1 MSEARIIM
9 PRENCLVLQ
18 PVIVQHL
25 GKSPALFLQQL
36 HYWLTSESSVGVT
49 YKGKRWIYNSIKDWA
64 NNIKTIS
71 EATIKRS
78 ISYLRNKN
86 IIFIESL
93 NPNKAIRTNYYTI
106 NYERLNEII
115 GHEKKEDF
123 FPITTSIRKTLNHK
137 KNLNHSIKMIHPL
150 DQNDPII
157 KKDSEN
163 TSENFTYK
171 SDNQKTNISLQ
182 SDKNKPYQVKQ
193 VEKKINNI
201 SKEMIDIWVE
211 IVEENKQNLLLNK
224 KRAQYLVAAFKSKFN
239 ASLDKWKDFC
249 LKITQSN
256 FLMGRI
262 KKTFKA
268 SLDWVL
274 RFDVIQRIFE
284 GDFGLAEF
292 KNEKTNITQNQL
304 IDDMS
309 NKIQSTKG
317 DEYIKTIQ
325 IILLKKNGICTYKNW
340 FETIKWS
347 REENNII
354 LSAPNKFMLN
364 YINTNFKKSIDLIWK
379 NININGEIILKQT

>member
-9 PRENCLVLQ
+9 PKENCLVLQ

-25 GKSPALFLQQL
+25 GRSPALFLQQL
-36 HYWLTSESSVGVT
+36 HYWLTSESSIGVT

-78 ISYLRNKN
+78 IAYLRNQN
-86 IIFIESL
+86 VIFIESL

-115 GHEKKEDF
+115 GHKKKDDF
-123 FPITTSIRKTLNHK
+123 FPIKNSIIEKENK
-137 KNLNHSIKMIHPL
+137 QKNLDEPIKMIYPL

-157 KKDSEN
+157 NKDSDN
-163 TSENFTYK
+163 TSENLTYK
-171 SDNQKTNISLQ
+171 SDSQKI
-182 SDKNKPYQVKQ
+182 NKSYQVQQ

-201 SKEMIDIWVE
+201 SKEMIDIWIE
-211 IVEENKQNLLLNK
+211 IVEENKQTLLLNK
-224 KRAQYLVAAFKSKFN
+224 KRAQHLVAAFKLKFD
-239 ASLDKWKDFC
+239 ASLDKWKNFC
-249 LKITQSN
+249 WKITQSK

-268 SLDWVL
+268 SLDWAL
-274 RFDVIQRIFE
+274 KFDIIQRIFE

-292 KNEKTNITQNQL
+292 KEQTATIPSNQL
-304 IDDMS
+304 IEDIS
-309 NKIQSTKG
+309 HQIQSVEG
-317 DEYIKTIQ
+317 DENIKTIQ
-325 IILLKKNGICTYKNW
+325 IILLKKNGVCTYKNW
-340 FETIKWS
+340 FETIKWD
-347 REENNII
+347 REGDNII
-354 LSAPNKFMLN
+354 LSVPNKFMFN

-379 NININGEIILKQT
+379 NINVYGDVVLKM